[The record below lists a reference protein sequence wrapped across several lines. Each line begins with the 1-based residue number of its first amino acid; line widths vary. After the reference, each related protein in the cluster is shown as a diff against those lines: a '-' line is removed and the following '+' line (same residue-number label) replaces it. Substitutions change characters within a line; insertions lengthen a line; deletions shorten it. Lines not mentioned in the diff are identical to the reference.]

1 MYIPDQKLVISNIFL
16 YFIMLIKLY
25 LFDQK
30 KSVFLKI
37 FKI

>member
-1 MYIPDQKLVISNIFL
+1 MYIPDQKLVISNIFI

-30 KSVFLKI
+30 YRF
-37 FKI
+37 F